1 MNNNLFKKVESKTN
15 VKKSDILELAKSIQN
30 KNMSDEKNLRELIQN
45 IAKMAGKDVD
55 KEKEEKIINAV
66 KNNQIND
73 QIKKRSENMEYIK
86 TKAEF
91 EKLINENQNV
101 VIDFFAEW
109 CGPCKMLGPVIENVA
124 NIQNKAKIVK
134 VNVDEADELSA
145 MFGIRSIPTIVYIK
159 DKKLVNTELGFKT
172 KEQIL
177 ANIDKIF

>member
-73 QIKKRSENMEYIK
+73 QIKKMN
-86 TKAEF
+86 
-91 EKLINENQNV
+91 N
-101 VIDFFAEW
+101 
-109 CGPCKMLGPVIENVA
+109 
-124 NIQNKAKIVK
+124 
-134 VNVDEADELSA
+134 
-145 MFGIRSIPTIVYIK
+145 
-159 DKKLVNTELGFKT
+159 
-172 KEQIL
+172 
-177 ANIDKIF
+177 

>member
-73 QIKKRSENMEYIK
+73 KIKKMN
-86 TKAEF
+86 
-91 EKLINENQNV
+91 N
-101 VIDFFAEW
+101 
-109 CGPCKMLGPVIENVA
+109 
-124 NIQNKAKIVK
+124 
-134 VNVDEADELSA
+134 
-145 MFGIRSIPTIVYIK
+145 
-159 DKKLVNTELGFKT
+159 
-172 KEQIL
+172 
-177 ANIDKIF
+177 

>member
-73 QIKKRSENMEYIK
+73 QIKKMNNKKKKICYNKIK
-86 TKAEF
+86 E
-91 EKLINENQNV
+91 
-101 VIDFFAEW
+101 
-109 CGPCKMLGPVIENVA
+109 
-124 NIQNKAKIVK
+124 
-134 VNVDEADELSA
+134 
-145 MFGIRSIPTIVYIK
+145 
-159 DKKLVNTELGFKT
+159 
-172 KEQIL
+172 
-177 ANIDKIF
+177 

>member
-1 MNNNLFKKVESKTN
+1 
-15 VKKSDILELAKSIQN
+15 
-30 KNMSDEKNLRELIQN
+30 
-45 IAKMAGKDVD
+45 
-55 KEKEEKIINAV
+55 
-66 KNNQIND
+66 
-73 QIKKRSENMEYIK
+73 MEYIK

-145 MFGIRSIPTIVYIK
+145 MFGIRSIPTK
-159 DKKLVNTELGFKT
+159 P
-172 KEQIL
+172 
-177 ANIDKIF
+177 

>member
-1 MNNNLFKKVESKTN
+1 
-15 VKKSDILELAKSIQN
+15 
-30 KNMSDEKNLRELIQN
+30 
-45 IAKMAGKDVD
+45 
-55 KEKEEKIINAV
+55 
-66 KNNQIND
+66 
-73 QIKKRSENMEYIK
+73 MEYIK

-177 ANIDKIF
+177 SNIDKIL